1 MTAFFHAGNH
11 TIMKQLDKDQE
22 PWVAVAAD
30 VLNNVHT
37 NADSST
43 RESLKIGLQNNP
55 HPTCVLAVKKLAE
68 IADSKKIKVRKK
80 RT

>member
-1 MTAFFHAGNH
+1 MTAFSHAVNH

-43 RESLKIGLQNNP
+43 RESLRIGIQNNP
-55 HPTCVLAVKKLAE
+55 HPTCVLAMKKLAE
-68 IADSKKIKVRKK
+68 IADGLKPKSRKTK
-80 RT
+80 F